1 MIEKPFT
8 AGSSAV
14 ELREAACAPERSAAH
29 GPNRPAY
36 IGTAGWNIP
45 APYAADFRDGG
56 THLQRYASRL
66 NAVEINSS
74 FYRSHRRQ
82 TYERWAASVPRD
94 FCFAVKIPKEIT
106 HERGLLE
113 SEAPLD
119 RFAGELAGLGASL
132 GVLLV
137 QLPPS
142 LVFDAAVAIK
152 FFDHLQARFERRV
165 AVACEPRH
173 GSWFTREADT
183 ILSSQEVAR
192 VAADPPRCA
201 ADGEPGGWRGL
212 HYFRLHGSPR
222 IYYSN
227 YDERALERIHRDL
240 EAGSARA
247 AATWCIFD
255 NTAASAALGNALAV
269 QAMNK
274 HALNLTRH
282 GTQID

>member
-1 MIEKPFT
+1 LIERPFT
-8 AGSSAV
+8 PEPSAV
-14 ELREAACAPERSAAH
+14 EHREAVCPPERSTAQ
-29 GPNRPAY
+29 GPNRTAF

-45 APYAADFRDGG
+45 APYAAGFRDTG

-82 TYERWAASVPRD
+82 TYERWAASVPRN
-94 FCFAVKIPKEIT
+94 FRFAVKIPKEIT

-173 GSWFTREADT
+173 GSWFTREVDT
-183 ILSSQEVAR
+183 ILSIHEVAR

-201 ADGEPGGWRGL
+201 ADGQPGGWRGL
-212 HYFRLHGSPR
+212 DYFRLHGSPQ

-240 EAGSARA
+240 EAGSAHA

-255 NTAASAALGNALAV
+255 NTAASAALGNALALR
-269 QAMNK
+269 AMNK
-274 HALNLTRH
+274 HALSLTRH
-282 GTQID
+282 GTHID

>member
-1 MIEKPFT
+1 MIEQPFPREP
-8 AGSSAV
+8 SAA
-14 ELREAACAPERSAAH
+14 EHREALCAPKRSAAR
-29 GPNRPAY
+29 GPNRPAF

-45 APYAADFRDGG
+45 APYAAEFRETG

-94 FCFAVKIPKEIT
+94 FRFAVKISKEIT
-106 HERGLLE
+106 HECGLLE

-142 LVFDAAVAIK
+142 LIFDAAVAIK
-152 FFDHLQARFERRV
+152 FFDQLQARFDRRV
-165 AVACEPRH
+165 GVACEPRH

-183 ILSSQEVAR
+183 ILSIHEVAR

-201 ADGEPGGWRGL
+201 ADGQPGGWRGL
-212 HYFRLHGSPR
+212 DYYRLHGSPQ

-240 EAGSARA
+240 DASSARA

-255 NTAASAALGNALAV
+255 NTAARAALGNALAMR
-269 QAMNK
+269 AMNQ
-274 HALNLTRH
+274 HALHLTRH
-282 GTQID
+282 GARID